1 MRKYPNA
8 GREWVWQWVFPATR
22 IYRDR
27 LIGQRRRHH
36 LHESVLQRAVK
47 AAVRHAGLAKRASPH
62 TLRHSFATH
71 LLEELSVPAW
81 RPYVP
86 LLRDVSGWYEHR
98 PPRSRAISSGN
109 IGIEK
114 GPLTS
119 SRGWR
124 AGWLRAG
131 RGETRSGS
139 HVPSVSHIA
148 SHPSCLKVAQASARH
163 LSSLRSRAAPGDLN
177 SGAKNTYHC
186 GGFSGTRSSLVLGRA
201 EMLLHRQGESHQER
215 TQF

>member
-1 MRKYPNA
+1 MDGASVSALIKSPMGSRCKRPFEPAAGLWQDRELERAELPTALMRKYPNA

-148 SHPSCLKVAQASARH
+148 SHPSCRH
-163 LSSLRSRAAPGDLN
+163 
-177 SGAKNTYHC
+177 
-186 GGFSGTRSSLVLGRA
+186 
-201 EMLLHRQGESHQER
+201 
-215 TQF
+215 